1 MLARFETLVFKTWIK
16 SGIIYINDIINND
29 GFIYQTIILEK
40 LMYKGNWIAELSKL
54 KAAIPKEWLE
64 KIR

>member
-1 MLARFETLVFKTWIK
+1 MLARFKTLVFKTWIK
-16 SGIIYINDIINND
+16 SVIIYINDIINND

-40 LMYKGNWIAELSKL
+40 LMYKDNWIAELIL
-54 KAAIPKEWLE
+54 KTAIPKEWLE